1 MNYLYDLCDDFVSLL
16 FPRICYAC
24 GNHLMRNEK
33 LICTECHVLIP
44 RTNYHLEADNPVARI
59 FWGRCRIEKAAAF
72 SFYNRDSRIRHL
84 IHNLKYKGIKD
95 IGIELGKIYGLV
107 LYNSGFTRDIDIIIP
122 VPLHPV
128 RERVRGFNQ
137 SYLIAQGIS
146 SVTGIPVDSVS
157 LIRVSKTSTQT
168 KRSRYDRWKNVEGT
182 FLLKDTSSVKG
193 KHILLV
199 DDVITT
205 GSTIES
211 CTTELLRTEG
221 MRVSVAALAVSLV

>member
-1 MNYLYDLCDDFVSLL
+1 MNYLYDIYDDFLSLL
-16 FPRICYAC
+16 FPRICCAC
-24 GNHLMRNEK
+24 GNPLMRNEK

-44 RTNYHLEADNPVARI
+44 RTNYHLEEDNPVARI

-72 SFYNRDSRIRHL
+72 SYYNRDSRMRHL

-95 IGIELGKIYGLV
+95 IGPELGRIYGLV
-107 LYNSGFTRDIDIIIP
+107 LHNSGFTRDIDIIIP
-122 VPLHPV
+122 VPLHPA

-137 SYLIAQGIS
+137 SYLISEGIS

-157 LIRVSKTSTQT
+157 LLRVSKTATQT
-168 KRSRYDRWKNVEGT
+168 KRSRYDRWINVEGT
-182 FLLKDTSSVKG
+182 FMLKDGASIQG

-211 CTTELLRTEG
+211 CANELLREEG
-221 MRVSVAALAVSLV
+221 VRVSVAALAVSLV